1 MAERKRKPRE
11 SAPEVKAILEVQAML
26 KELKKFYVA
35 RKRIPDTVKPV
46 LDKEITALK
55 NKINT
60 KINSI

>member
-11 SAPEVKAILEVQAML
+11 TAPEVKAILEVQAML
-26 KELKKFYVA
+26 KELKKFYIA
-35 RKRIPDTVKPV
+35 RKRLPDSIKAV

-55 NKINT
+55 NRINS